1 MVEAAEDTAWLC
13 EALEHTVEAIGMLVT
28 IWLASILHAVRGIE
42 TATGALSHD
51 RIVHDLPA
59 FFADVFCCA
68 PFTVQYNLTG
78 QPAMSVPLHML
89 DGLPIGTQIAGRPG
103 GEESLLS
110 LAAALESARPWRDT
124 RPPVFA
130 TLSGASA

>member
-1 MVEAAEDTAWLC
+1 MALRSAGAHGRGDRDAGDDLVAEHPARRAPHRD
-13 EALEHTVEAIGMLVT
+13 
-28 IWLASILHAVRGIE
+28 RD
-42 TATGALSHD
+42 GALSHD

-59 FFADVFCCA
+59 FFAVSRDA

-78 QPAMSVPLHML
+78 QPATSAPLHML

-103 GEESLLS
+103 GEETLLS

-124 RPPVFA
+124 RPPVSA